1 MNELNL
7 HVAKSSV
14 ITSPSVYIDG
24 NLVSPTREKKSQ
36 RDVYQYATD
45 KNCVEIVVKKR
56 YELEGKWWFLMS
68 MLFFFI
74 SVLGI
79 FDARIGRKFYSV
91 NYRARVYLKGNTNLQ
106 MSFRMF
112 KEGERAI
119 ELKSDAEIEEVEN
132 EYFINKNLKKRRKIL
147 NWCKVLIWLALLV
160 GVVLWVVSQF

>member
-7 HVAKSSV
+7 QIAKSSV

-24 NLVSPTREKKSQ
+24 NAVPITRGKNSQ
-36 RDVYQYATD
+36 RDVCRYTTD
-45 KNCVEIVVKKR
+45 KDYVEIVVVKH

-79 FDARIGRKFYSV
+79 FDTRIGRKFYSV
-91 NYRARVYLKGNTNLQ
+91 NYRARVYFRGNANLQ
-106 MSFRMF
+106 MNFRMF

-119 ELKSDAEIEEVEN
+119 ELKGEAQIEELEN
-132 EYFINKNLKKRRKIL
+132 NYYSDKKLKKRRKVLI
-147 NWCKVLIWLALLV
+147 WCKLLVWLALLA
-160 GVVLWVVSQF
+160 GVLFWVISIL